1 MSPDLADSIGAIR
14 VGDFRCYPIPDGEL
28 LYPRA
33 AVSGNDPERVSSF
46 PEQVAVPYTPLLVD
60 TGSQRI
66 LIDTGAGPMAP
77 STGFVQESLARAG
90 FQANDIDV
98 VVLSH
103 AHPDHIGGLT
113 MEDGTIR
120 FPNARFLMSRRE
132 YDFWHSADLRSRLG
146 GGSLY
151 GSPELENLMATWVD
165 RYLAPLR
172 DRLEWLADAAEI
184 APGIEVIDAPGHTP
198 GHLGIAVTSGADS
211 LLYAGDLLLL
221 SNQVAEPDWT
231 TIFDLDAQQ
240 IVATR
245 RRLLDRAATD
255 SSIVFHYHFGEAG
268 RFGRWGTQYAWEQLD

>member
-1 MSPDLADSIGAIR
+1 MSTDAADSIGGICI
-14 VGDFRCYPIPDGEL
+14 GDFKCYPVPDGNL

-33 AVSGNDPERVSSF
+33 ALSGDDPERIAGL

-66 LIDTGAGPMAP
+66 LFDTGAGPMAP
-77 STGFVQESLARAG
+77 STGFLEESLTRMG
-90 FQANDIDV
+90 FKMSDIDV

-103 AHPDHIGGLT
+103 AHPDHIGGLAGK
-113 MEDGTIR
+113 DGTLR

-151 GSPELENLMATWVD
+151 GSVDLENLMRTWVD
-165 RYLAPLR
+165 RYLPPVR
-172 DRLEWLADAAEI
+172 ERMEWLADEAEI
-184 APGIEVIDAPGHTP
+184 APGIAAIDAPGHTP
-198 GHLGIAVTSGADS
+198 GHLGIAISSGTES
-211 LLYAGDLLLL
+211 LLYAGDLLMM

-240 IVATR
+240 LIATR

-255 SSIVFHYHFGEAG
+255 RSIVFHYHFGEAG
-268 RFGRWGTQYAWEQLD
+268 RFCRRGLQFEWERFS